1 MSSGSR
7 DKLVPYARGRLCY
20 QCNYYYANL
29 ISNDYHASLI
39 SEDYYASL
47 VSNDYY
53 ASLVSNDYHASLISN
68 DYYASLVSKAH
79 IDVQFHHNP
88 RASFRNKNY
97 VFNIDH
103 EFKNL
108 LNHIKYD
115 LNPHLSDLVHHFEN
129 LDVSRCPRCSTHLCR
144 QSWDIL
150 WHNPHLWRQEGLP
163 KERCELL
170 PASGGLP
177 QPGR

>member
-1 MSSGSR
+1 MSPGPR
-7 DKLVPYARGRLCY
+7 DKLVPYARGRLCN
-20 QCNYYYANL
+20 QCKY
-29 ISNDYHASLI
+29 
-39 SEDYYASL
+39 YYASL
-47 VSNDYY
+47 ISNDYY
-53 ASLVSNDYHASLISN
+53 ASLISNDYYASLISD

-79 IDVQFHHNP
+79 IDVQLHHNP
-88 RASFRNKNY
+88 RASFWNKNY

-103 EFKNL
+103 GIQFKTL
-108 LNHIKYD
+108 INHIKYD
-115 LNPHLSDLVHHFEN
+115 LDPHLSDLVHHLSDLVHHFET
-129 LDVSRCPRCSTHLCR
+129 LDVSRCPHCSTHLCR

-150 WHNPHLWRQEGLP
+150 WHNPYLWRQGGLP